1 MTKGSQEPEG
11 SVVRRAAPLS
21 PRSSSARS
29 PSRILF
35 PLYSPKAGRRL
46 QLYLPQRYTLWI
58 RVELDRTIRKFNE
71 YPKKIPLSL
80 GPGLAA
86 EFAPG
91 MVTLGQ
97 TDDDVGIHTFS
108 GVVDDEEEG
117 DPVAIQEVDRALG
130 WDPNRIE
137 SEDSIRQRVQ
147 TRAKLIST
155 GMGEVVRGAARF
167 DITTGSPTNCV
178 AQVAPGE
185 SGTTAAVHDPAR
197 LRPYRQ
203 DLANLLMSELQT
215 ERRMTVWA
223 LAQRFVVDD
232 PEEVMTEIAGLILY
246 GSDVYSDIGTVPFD
260 YATELSAFGPPR
272 EQGGS

>member
-1 MTKGSQEPEG
+1 MTKARKSPKAASFVEQLLEPQVFKRKEPK
-11 SVVRRAAPLS
+11 SY
-21 PRSSSARS
+21 
-29 PSRILF
+29 LF

-155 GMGEVVRGAARF
+155 AWAKWCEARSF
-167 DITTGSPTNCV
+167 RHHDWKPDELCEPKLLLANQERLLRYTTR
-178 AQVAPGE
+178 PG
-185 SGTTAAVHDPAR
+185 
-197 LRPYRQ
+197 RPYRQ